1 MFVQYTHRGVL
12 LSYILAGTPRV
23 HQKILSTKKMKRATA
38 LANIEE
44 DLDDN

>member
-12 LSYILAGTPRV
+12 LSSILAGTRRV

-38 LANIEE
+38 LANTEE
-44 DLDDN
+44 DSDDN